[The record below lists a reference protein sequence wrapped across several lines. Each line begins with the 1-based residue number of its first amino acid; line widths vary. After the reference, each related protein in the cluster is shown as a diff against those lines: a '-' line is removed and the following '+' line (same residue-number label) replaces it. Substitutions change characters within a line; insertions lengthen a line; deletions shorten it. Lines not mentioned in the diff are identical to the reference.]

1 MKTELLQ
8 DEMPSCL
15 AYKEETQIM
24 EERSINVNFFESI
37 RVSLRALQ
45 ANKLRSAL
53 TMLGMIIGVA
63 AVIAMVGIGNGATA
77 SITSQIQGLGS
88 NLLTVS
94 PGQSNTGGVRGG
106 AGSLTTL
113 TITDID
119 KIPIDTAVKAVAP
132 YTDNDYQVVLGS
144 GNTSTQISGTN
155 ESYEVIKNV
164 TMASGRFITKADV
177 DSNARVAVLGPTVV
191 TNLTGDPNTDIIGKT
206 IKINNIPFQVI
217 GVTTATGSTG
227 FMSSDNMILAP
238 ITTVQE
244 RLIGKNTLRSILISA
259 SSADL
264 MQTAQD
270 ETTIAL
276 EQAHKIQPGKADDF
290 TVQNQADILASMQ
303 GVTQTLTMLL
313 GGIAGISLLVGG
325 IGIMNIMLVSVT
337 ERTREIGIRKAIG
350 ARSTDILTQFLIEAI
365 VLSVLGGGIGIALG
379 AAGSSMIGTALNMST
394 SISLTSVLV
403 AFGFSAAIGIVFG
416 VFPARKAAAMD
427 PIDALRFE

>member
-1 MKTELLQ
+1 M
-8 DEMPSCL
+8 
-15 AYKEETQIM
+15 
-24 EERSINVNFFESI
+24 NFFESI
-37 RVSLRALQ
+37 RVSLRALR

-88 NLLTVS
+88 NLLTIS
-94 PGQSNTGGVRGG
+94 SGQSNSGGVKGG

-113 TITDID
+113 SMTDVT
-119 KIPIDTAVKAVAP
+119 KIQIGTAVKAVAP
-132 YTDNDYQVVLGS
+132 VTGSNAQVVMGS
-144 GNTSTQISGTN
+144 GNTSTTITGTTQD
-155 ESYEVIKNV
+155 YQLIKNV
-164 TMASGRFITKADV
+164 TLTSGRYITKQDV

-191 TNLTGDPNTDIIGKT
+191 TNLLGDANASVIGKV
-206 IKINNIPFQVI
+206 IKINNVPFQVI

-227 FMSSDNMILAP
+227 FQSSDDMITAP
-238 ITTVQE
+238 ITTVQA
-244 RLIGKNTLRSILISA
+244 RLIGKKTVRSILVSA
-259 SSADL
+259 TSADV

-270 ETTIAL
+270 EITADL
-276 EQAHKIQPGKADDF
+276 HKAHKIQAGKTDDF
-290 TVQNQADILASMQ
+290 TVQNQADTLATMT
-303 GVTQTLTMLL
+303 GITQTLTMLL

-350 ARSTDILTQFLIEAI
+350 AKGMDILLQFLIEAV

-379 AAGSSMIGTALNMST
+379 YGGSSLAGKALKMST
-394 SISLTSVLV
+394 SISPTSVLV
-403 AFGFSAAIGIVFG
+403 AFCFSAAIGIIFG

-427 PIDALRFE
+427 PIDALRYE

>member
-1 MKTELLQ
+1 MNL
-8 DEMPSCL
+8 
-15 AYKEETQIM
+15 
-24 EERSINVNFFESI
+24 FESI
-37 RVSLRALQ
+37 RISLRALQ

-94 PGQSNTGGVRGG
+94 PGQSNSGGVRGG
-106 AGSLTTL
+106 AGSITTL
-113 TITDID
+113 VITDVD
-119 KIPIDTAVKAVAP
+119 KIQVGTVIKAVAP
-132 YTDNDYQVVLGS
+132 VSSTNAQVVLGS
-144 GNTSTQISGTN
+144 GNTSTSITGTTQD
-155 ESYEVIKNV
+155 YEIIKNV
-164 TMASGRFITKADV
+164 SIASGRFITKADV
-177 DSNARVAVLGPTVV
+177 DSNARVAVLGPTVI
-191 TNLTGDPNTDIIGKT
+191 TNLMGDVNANLIGKS
-206 IKINNIPFQVI
+206 IKINNVPFQVI

-227 FMSSDNMILAP
+227 FQSSDDMITAP

-244 RLIGKNTLRSILISA
+244 RLTGKKTLRSILVSA
-259 SSADL
+259 SSETL

-270 ETTIAL
+270 EITVAL
-276 EQAHKIQPGKADDF
+276 EQAHKIQAGKADDF
-290 TVQNQADILASMQ
+290 TVQNQADTLAAMT

-350 ARSTDILTQFLIEAI
+350 AKSKDILLQFLIEAV

-379 AAGSSMIGTALNMST
+379 TVGSSIIGTALKMST
-394 SISLTSVLV
+394 SISPISVIV
-403 AFGFSAAIGIVFG
+403 AFGFSAAIGVVFG
-416 VFPARKAAAMD
+416 VFPAKKAAAMD
-427 PIDALRFE
+427 PIDALRYE

>member
-1 MKTELLQ
+1 
-8 DEMPSCL
+8 
-15 AYKEETQIM
+15 
-24 EERSINVNFFESI
+24 VNFFESI
-37 RVSLRALQ
+37 RVSLRALR

-88 NLLTVS
+88 NLLTIS
-94 PGQSNTGGVRGG
+94 SGQSNTGGVKGG
-106 AGSLTTL
+106 AGSSTTL
-113 TITDID
+113 TMTDAT
-119 KIPIDTAVKAVAP
+119 KIQVGAAVKAVAP
-132 YTDNDYQVVLGS
+132 VASTNAQVVIGS
-144 GNTSTQISGTN
+144 GNTSTSITGTTPD
-155 ESYEVIKNV
+155 YATIKSV
-164 TMASGRFITKADV
+164 TVTSGRYITQEDV

-191 TNLTGDPNTDIIGKT
+191 TNLFGDANADVIGKV
-206 IKINNIPFQVI
+206 IKINNVPFQVI

-227 FMSSDNMILAP
+227 FQSSDDMITGP
-238 ITTVQE
+238 ISTVQA
-244 RLIGKNTLRSILISA
+244 RLIGKKSVRSILVSA

-270 ETTIAL
+270 EITAAL
-276 EQAHKIQPGKADDF
+276 HKAHKIQPGKTDDF
-290 TVQNQADILASMQ
+290 TVQNQADTLATMT
-303 GVTQTLTMLL
+303 GITQTLTMLL

-350 ARSTDILTQFLIEAI
+350 AKSMDILLQFLIEAV

-379 AAGSSMIGTALNMST
+379 YGGSSLAGKALKLST
-394 SISLTSVLV
+394 TISLTSVLV
-403 AFGFSAAIGIVFG
+403 AFCFSAAIGIIFG

-427 PIDALRFE
+427 PIDALRYE

>member
-1 MKTELLQ
+1 M
-8 DEMPSCL
+8 
-15 AYKEETQIM
+15 
-24 EERSINVNFFESI
+24 NFLESI
-37 RVSLRALQ
+37 RVSLRALR

-94 PGQSNTGGVRGG
+94 SGQSNSGGVRGG
-106 AGSLTTL
+106 AGSSNTL
-113 TITDID
+113 TMTDVT
-119 KIPIDTAVKAVAP
+119 KIQIGTAVKAVAP
-132 YTDNDYQVVLGS
+132 VASSNAQVVLGS
-144 GNTSTQISGTN
+144 GNTSTSITGTTAD
-155 ESYEVIKNV
+155 YEVIKNV
-164 TMASGRFITKADV
+164 TLASGRYITQNDV
-177 DSNARVAVLGPTVV
+177 DSSARVAVLGPTVV
-191 TNLTGDPNTDIIGKT
+191 TNLMGDANASVIGKI
-206 IKINNIPFQVI
+206 IKINNVPFQVI

-227 FMSSDNMILAP
+227 FMSSDDMITAP
-238 ITTVQE
+238 ITTVQA
-244 RLIGKNTLRSILISA
+244 RLIGKKNVRSILVSA

-270 ETTIAL
+270 QITAAL
-276 EQAHKIQPGKADDF
+276 HKAHKIQPGKNDDF
-290 TVQNQADILASMQ
+290 TVQNQADMLATMT

-350 ARSTDILTQFLIEAI
+350 AKGMDILLQFLIEAV
-365 VLSVLGGGIGIALG
+365 VLSVFGGGIGIALG
-379 AAGSSMIGTALNMST
+379 YGGSNLAGQALKMST
-394 SISLTSVLV
+394 SISMTSVFV
-403 AFGFSAAIGIVFG
+403 AFGFSAAIGILFG

-427 PIDALRFE
+427 PIDALRYE

>member
-1 MKTELLQ
+1 
-8 DEMPSCL
+8 
-15 AYKEETQIM
+15 
-24 EERSINVNFFESI
+24 VNFIESI

-94 PGQSNTGGVRGG
+94 PGQSNSGGVRGG

-113 TITDID
+113 TITDLN
-119 KIPIDTAVKAVAP
+119 KIPIGTAVKAVAP

-177 DSNARVAVLGPTVV
+177 DSNARVAVLGATVV

-217 GVTTATGSTG
+217 GVTTATGSSG

-259 SSADL
+259 SSPDL

-270 ETTIAL
+270 EITIAL
-276 EQAHKIQPGKADDF
+276 EQAHKIHAGKADDF
-290 TVQNQADILASMQ
+290 TIQNQADILASMQ

-350 ARSTDILTQFLIEAI
+350 ARSKDILTQFLIEAI

-379 AAGSSMIGTALNMST
+379 TAGSSMIGTALNMST

-403 AFGFSAAIGIVFG
+403 AFCFSAAIGIVFG

>member
-1 MKTELLQ
+1 M
-8 DEMPSCL
+8 
-15 AYKEETQIM
+15 
-24 EERSINVNFFESI
+24 NFFESI
-37 RVSLRALQ
+37 RVSLRALR

-94 PGQSNTGGVRGG
+94 PGQSNAGGVKGG
-106 AGSLTTL
+106 SGSLTTL
-113 TITDID
+113 TMSDVP
-119 KIPIDTAVKAVAP
+119 KVQAAGSAVKAVAP
-132 YTDNDYQVVLGS
+132 VASTNAQVVFGS
-144 GNTSTQISGTN
+144 GNTSTSITGTTTD
-155 ESYEVIKNV
+155 YQLIKNV
-164 TMASGRFITKADV
+164 TVASGRYITAADV
-177 DSNARVAVLGPTVV
+177 DSNARVAVLGPTTV
-191 TNLTGDPNTDIIGKT
+191 TNLMGNANATVIGKT
-206 IKINNIPFQVI
+206 IKINNVPFQVI

-227 FMSSDNMILAP
+227 FQSSDDMITAP
-238 ITTVQE
+238 ISTVQE
-244 RLIGKNTLRSILISA
+244 RLIGKKTLRSILISA
-259 SSADL
+259 ASADV
-264 MQTAQD
+264 MQEAQD
-270 ETTIAL
+270 EITLAL
-276 EQAHKIQPGKADDF
+276 EQAHKIPTGKADDF

-350 ARSTDILTQFLIEAI
+350 AKSNDILLQFLIEAI
-365 VLSVLGGGIGIALG
+365 VLSVLGGGIGIAIG
-379 AAGSSMIGTALNMST
+379 TMGSTLIGTALKMTT

-416 VFPARKAAAMD
+416 VFPAKKAAAMD

>member
-1 MKTELLQ
+1 M
-8 DEMPSCL
+8 
-15 AYKEETQIM
+15 
-24 EERSINVNFFESI
+24 NFFESI
-37 RVSLRALQ
+37 RVSLRALR

-77 SITSQIQGLGS
+77 SITAQIQGLGS

-94 PGQSNTGGVRGG
+94 PGQSNAGGVRGG

-113 TITDID
+113 TMTDVP
-119 KIPIDTAVKAVAP
+119 KVQAAGPAVKAVAP
-132 YTDNDYQVVLGS
+132 VSSTNAQVVLGS
-144 GNTSTQISGTN
+144 GNTSTSITGTTPD
-155 ESYEVIKNV
+155 YQFIKNV
-164 TMASGRFITKADV
+164 SIATGRFITTADV

-191 TNLTGDPNTDIIGKT
+191 TDLMGDANADIIGKN
-206 IKINNIPFQVI
+206 IKINNVPFQVI

-227 FMSSDNMILAP
+227 FMSSDDMITAP
-238 ITTVQE
+238 ISTVQE
-244 RLIGKNTLRSILISA
+244 RLIGKTTLRSILISA
-259 SSADL
+259 SSADD

-270 ETTIAL
+270 EITVVL
-276 EQAHKIQPGKADDF
+276 EQAHKIPAGKPDDF

-350 ARSTDILTQFLIEAI
+350 AKSNDILLQFLIEAI
-365 VLSVLGGGIGIALG
+365 VLSVLGGGIGIVLG
-379 AAGSSMIGTALNMST
+379 TAGSGLIGTALKMST
-394 SISLTSVLV
+394 STSLTAVLV
-403 AFGFSAAIGIVFG
+403 AFGFSGGIGIIFG
-416 VFPARKAAAMD
+416 VFPAKKAAAMD

>member
-1 MKTELLQ
+1 
-8 DEMPSCL
+8 
-15 AYKEETQIM
+15 
-24 EERSINVNFFESI
+24 VNFFESI
-37 RVSLRALQ
+37 RVSLRALR

-88 NLLTVS
+88 NLLTIS
-94 PGQSNTGGVRGG
+94 SGQSNSGGVKGG

-113 TITDID
+113 SMTDVT
-119 KIPIDTAVKAVAP
+119 KIQIGTAVKAVAP
-132 YTDNDYQVVLGS
+132 VAGSNAQVVMGS
-144 GNTSTQISGTN
+144 GNTSTTITGTTQD
-155 ESYEVIKNV
+155 YQLIKNV
-164 TMASGRFITKADV
+164 TLTSGRYITKQDV

-191 TNLTGDPNTDIIGKT
+191 TNLLGDANASVIGKV
-206 IKINNIPFQVI
+206 IKINNVPFQVI

-227 FMSSDNMILAP
+227 FQSSDDMITAP
-238 ITTVQE
+238 ITTVQA
-244 RLIGKNTLRSILISA
+244 RLIGKKTVRSILVSA
-259 SSADL
+259 TSADV

-270 ETTIAL
+270 EITADL
-276 EQAHKIQPGKADDF
+276 HKAHKIQAGKTDDF
-290 TVQNQADILASMQ
+290 TVQNQADMLATMT

-313 GGIAGISLLVGG
+313 GGIAAISLLVGG

-350 ARSTDILTQFLIEAI
+350 AKGMDILLQFLIEAV

-379 AAGSSMIGTALNMST
+379 YGGSSLAGKALKMST
-394 SISLTSVLV
+394 SISPTSVLV
-403 AFGFSAAIGIVFG
+403 AFCFSAAIGIIFG

-427 PIDALRFE
+427 PIDALRYE